1 VRLERVAVV
10 GLGLLGGSVA
20 LAARERGVAREVVG
34 ATRSSE
40 ARAQALASGAVDRI
54 APIAEV
60 ARGADLVVL
69 ATPVGAMAAAV
80 RQLAPG
86 LGASFAQRAEGERR
100 PADCFAQRAQV
111 SRSEPQASEDQ
122 KVGERR
128 PADVVVT
135 DVGSVKSPLV
145 DTLPGLL
152 PPGCVYVGSHPMAGS
167 HERGMSHARADLFE
181 RAVCIVTEA
190 SDALAG
196 ARVVAFWEALGA
208 RVVRRTAAQHDAEVA
223 WVSHLPHLLA
233 FAFARSLAQAPSAA
247 AELAGAGFRDFT
259 RIARSDAELWA
270 DILTANRKALAAPLG
285 AAGAQLEAIARLLEA
300 GDAEG
305 LDRLLSAARSALFPA
320 PPASRPETLSTEATR
335 TRGDRSKG
343 DSDQGL

>member
-1 VRLERVAVV
+1 VTAGFERVAVV

-86 LGASFAQRAEGERR
+86 LGT
-100 PADCFAQRAQV
+100 C
-111 SRSEPQASEDQ
+111 
-122 KVGERR
+122 
-128 PADVVVT
+128 VVT
-135 DVGSVKSPLV
+135 DVGSVKAPLV

-190 SDALAG
+190 SDPEAG

-233 FAFARSLAQAPSAA
+233 FAFAGSLAQAPGAA

-320 PPASRPETLSTEATR
+320 PPASRPESSTAPAQE
-335 TRGDRSKG
+335 RGDRSKG
-343 DSDQGL
+343 DPV

>member
-1 VRLERVAVV
+1 MTAVFERVAVV

-86 LGASFAQRAEGERR
+86 MGA
-100 PADCFAQRAQV
+100 CI
-111 SRSEPQASEDQ
+111 
-122 KVGERR
+122 
-128 PADVVVT
+128 VT

-145 DTLPGLL
+145 ETLPGLL

-167 HERGMSHARADLFE
+167 HRSGIEHAREDLFE
-181 RAVCIVTEA
+181 GAACVVTEA
-190 SDALAG
+190 PDA
-196 ARVVAFWEALGA
+196 ARERVCDFWRALGA
-208 RVVRRTAAQHDAEVA
+208 RVVLRDAAAHDAEVA
-223 WVSHLPHLLA
+223 WMSHLPHALA
-233 FAFARSLAQAPSAA
+233 FAFAGALRSAPEPAF
-247 AELAGAGFRDFT
+247 EVAGAGFRDFT
-259 RIARSDAELWA
+259 RIAHSEPELWA
-270 DILTANRKALAAPLG
+270 DILAANRKALAGPLQVAGQTLAELGRAIEAHDVEALERFLG
-285 AAGAQLEAIARLLEA
+285 AARAALSRAEVRGSDPGATSDPNPRRPQRPGGAR
-300 GDAEG
+300 
-305 LDRLLSAARSALFPA
+305 RTSRS
-320 PPASRPETLSTEATR
+320 
-335 TRGDRSKG
+335 
-343 DSDQGL
+343 

>member
-1 VRLERVAVV
+1 MSAPFDRVAVI

-40 ARAQALASGAVDRI
+40 ACAQALASGAVDRI
-54 APIAEV
+54 APIAEA

-69 ATPVGAMAAAV
+69 ATPVGAMAPAV
-80 RQLAPG
+80 RALSPG
-86 LGASFAQRAEGERR
+86 LAAG
-100 PADCFAQRAQV
+100 CV
-111 SRSEPQASEDQ
+111 L
-122 KVGERR
+122 
-128 PADVVVT
+128 T

-145 DTLPGLL
+145 ETLPGLL

-167 HERGMSHARADLFE
+167 HERGMPHARADLFE

-190 SDALAG
+190 SDPAAG
-196 ARVVAFWEALGA
+196 ARVVAFWEALGM

-233 FAFARSLAQAPSAA
+233 FAFAGSLAQAPGAA
-247 AELAGAGFRDFT
+247 AELVGTGFRDFT

-270 DILTANRKALAAPLG
+270 DILTANRKALAAPIG

-305 LDRLLSAARSALFPA
+305 LDRLLSAARSALFAA
-320 PPASRPETLSTEATR
+320 PLASRPETVSTAAASL
-335 TRGDRSKG
+335 RGDRSKG
-343 DSDQGL
+343 DPDQGL

>member
-1 VRLERVAVV
+1 MTALFERVAVV
-10 GLGLLGGSVA
+10 GLGLLGGSVG
-20 LAARERGVAREVVG
+20 LAARSRGVAREVVG

-40 ARAQALASGAVDRI
+40 ARAQALASGAVDRV
-54 APIAEV
+54 AAIAEV

-69 ATPVGAMAAAV
+69 ATPVGAMAASV
-80 RQLAPG
+80 RQLHLEPG
-86 LGASFAQRAEGERR
+86 
-100 PADCFAQRAQV
+100 CV
-111 SRSEPQASEDQ
+111 I
-122 KVGERR
+122 
-128 PADVVVT
+128 T

-181 RAVCIVTEA
+181 RSVCIVTEA
-190 SDALAG
+190 SDPAAG
-196 ARVVAFWEALGA
+196 SRVVAFWQALGA

-233 FAFARSLAQAPSAA
+233 FAFAGSLAQAPGAA
-247 AELAGAGFRDFT
+247 AELAVAGFRDFT
-259 RIARSDAELWA
+259 RLARSDAELWA

-285 AAGAQLEAIARLLEA
+285 AAGAELEAIARLLEA

-320 PPASRPETLSTEATR
+320 PTASRPATDSAAR
-335 TRGDRSKG
+335 TRGDRLKG
-343 DSDQGL
+343 DPDQGL

>member
-1 VRLERVAVV
+1 MSAPFERVAVV

-20 LAARERGVAREVVG
+20 LAARERGAAREVVG

-40 ARAQALASGAVDRI
+40 ARAQALAAGAVDRI

-69 ATPVGAMAAAV
+69 ATPVGAMATAV
-80 RQLAPG
+80 RQLSPS
-86 LGASFAQRAEGERR
+86 LGS
-100 PADCFAQRAQV
+100 
-111 SRSEPQASEDQ
+111 S
-122 KVGERR
+122 
-128 PADVVVT
+128 VVT
-135 DVGSVKSPLV
+135 DVGSVKAPLV

-181 RAVCIVTEA
+181 RSVCIVTEA

-233 FAFARSLAQAPSAA
+233 FAFAGSLAQAPGAA

-343 DSDQGL
+343 DPDQGL